1 MEKLLNEA
9 QNAFEKALQLDPSFH
24 KSRINLA
31 CVYDLQSK
39 HNSAIA
45 EISEKLPVEARA
57 SNEAK
62 RMLAIAYYNADNE
75 DKAEKIWRELKL

>member
-24 KSRINLA
+24 KGRINLA
-31 CVYDLQSK
+31 CVYDLLGK

-45 EISEKLPVEARA
+45 EITEKLPAETKA

-62 RMLAIAYYNADNE
+62 RILAIAYYNADME